1 MSEKSYRKA
10 ALLLV
15 AGILAFV
22 ALLIWHPDLLGSA
35 ATNSTI
41 FETPKGNI
49 TLRFDKQGNPTGA
62 VSDEK
67 AQRNEVQIVITF
79 RGGTK
84 KYCTDV
90 CSMDLPVTKI
100 QARFDGKVIATWP

>member
-22 ALLIWHPDLLGSA
+22 ALLIWHPDLLGSSSDD
-35 ATNSTI
+35 T
-41 FETPKGNI
+41 FRTPKGDI
-49 TLRFDKQGNPTGA
+49 ILRFDKQGNPTGA